1 MNENQDTTLNK
12 TMSIF
17 LIRHAESEA
26 NINGRTLSHAS
37 ITLSENGKR
46 QAKQLCVS
54 LPQIDYV
61 IISKYLRTYQTAEPI
76 LQKYRITAEIDGN
89 IHEFSYLS
97 ERKCANTNLDDRK
110 EWVKAYWE
118 KMDCDY
124 RDGDDAESFTDL
136 YIRVQLFHKKL
147 RQLEKEYAEKNL
159 VIFTHGQFLRLLLT
173 LKDRPKPLSRE
184 LMQNFRLDLIQQPI
198 PNTTIFLF

>member
-1 MNENQDTTLNK
+1 
-12 TMSIF
+12 MSIF

-37 ITLSENGKR
+37 IALSENGKQ

-89 IHEFSYLS
+89 IDEFSYLS

-118 KMDCDY
+118 KMDRDY
-124 RDGDDAESFTDL
+124 RDDDDAESFTDL
-136 YIRVQLFHKKL
+136 YICVQLFHKKL

>member
-1 MNENQDTTLNK
+1 
-12 TMSIF
+12 MSIF

-37 ITLSENGKR
+37 IALSENGKQ

-54 LPQIDYV
+54 LSQIDYV

-89 IHEFSYLS
+89 IDEFSYLS

-124 RDGDDAESFTDL
+124 RDDDDAESFTDL

>member
-37 ITLSENGKR
+37 IALSENGKQ

-89 IHEFSYLS
+89 IDEFSYLS

-118 KMDCDY
+118 KMDRDY
-124 RDGDDAESFTDL
+124 RDDDDAESFTDL
-136 YIRVQLFHKKL
+136 YICVQLFHKKL